1 MITYIIEI
9 EYQLSFSPYLFL
21 IIGDAGLYL
30 FYTMIGDVAIVVGG
44 SSNFTGR
51 TAEPY
56 LIGSVFIRFFPESLR
71 SQKTAL
77 FNYLDHLSMGI
88 LKQSGWKI
96 SMRTGLSG

>member
-9 EYQLSFSPYLFL
+9 EYQLSFSPYLVL
-21 IIGDAGLYL
+21 IIGDTELYL
-30 FYTMIGDVAIVVGG
+30 FYMIGDVAIVVGG

-77 FNYLDHLSMGI
+77 FNYLDHLSMDI
-88 LKQSGWKI
+88 LKQSGWQI

>member
-1 MITYIIEI
+1 MITCIIEI
-9 EYQLSFSPYLFL
+9 EYQLSFSPYLVL

-30 FYTMIGDVAIVVGG
+30 FYMIGDVAIVVGG

-88 LKQSGWKI
+88 LKQSGWQI